1 MTYDKIEK
9 SAKKFAKDLP
19 LVSPGDF
26 ELDGRD
32 SLLAVLREKDQYR
45 GLVVT

>member
-1 MTYDKIEK
+1 MIGK
-9 SAKKFAKDLP
+9 SAKKFLKDLP

-32 SLLAVLREKDQYR
+32 SLLAVLREENQDR
-45 GLVVT
+45 SLRVVV